1 MLFIEWWIVRR
12 LACGILLALASIWL
26 FWAVRKRR
34 SAIRLPLQLLNVP
47 AAMLSALF
55 LCLTLMAT
63 LPAQSY
69 GNPIYSPDRTLAVR
83 AENSDE
89 GAMGGV
95 TVVTLYRWHG
105 FNTSRV
111 YDGSFL
117 SVEDKDL
124 RWISNSELR
133 IDYRIDYKDIFE
145 RCRNAGGVSVHCIAK
160 PDPAQGY
167 EGHKGAQP

>member
-1 MLFIEWWIVRR
+1 MLFIEWWIVRT
-12 LACGILLALASIWL
+12 LAWGILLALASIWL

-34 SAIRLPLQLLNVP
+34 SAIHLPLQLLSVP

-55 LCLTLMAT
+55 FCLTLMAT
-63 LPAQSY
+63 IPAQSY
-69 GNPIYSPDRTLAVR
+69 GKPLYSPDRTLAVR
-83 AENSDE
+83 TENSDE

-133 IDYRIDYKDIFE
+133 IDSTDTFE
-145 RCRNAGGVSVHCIAK
+145 QCRNAGGVSVHCILNASS
-160 PDPAQGY
+160 AQRYDGS
-167 EGHKGAQP
+167 EAARP